1 MMGSDADLVTIT
13 SSTHHQTCWSG
24 KRAPWENHGVTFHGL
39 YANHS
44 LGLSDLWMVILQ
56 GRCVL

>member
-1 MMGSDADLVTIT
+1 MLILSPLQAD
-13 SSTHHQTCWSG
+13 THHQACWSG

-44 LGLSDLWMVILQ
+44 LGLRGLWMVILQ
-56 GRCVL
+56 GMCVL